1 MSTDKRKN
9 EWAIEGEG
17 DQSGRLVG
25 AAILIGLGLL
35 FLLMNFAPSLDLGQ
49 LVLIGLGGV
58 FLVAAFLTRSPGLVI
73 PGCILSGIGV
83 GVWLIGSGPAW
94 EGLDNGAVILICMGV
109 GFAAIMPLTRL
120 VGGQPH
126 WWPLIP
132 GGILGGIGLLMT
144 FGEAGLSL
152 LEQIGRFWPVVL
164 ILIGLF
170 ILLRGGRPKIE

>member
-9 EWAIEGEG
+9 EWAMEGEG
-17 DQSGRLVG
+17 NQSGRLVG

-35 FLLMNFAPSLDLGQ
+35 FLLMNFAPSLDLGR
-49 LVLIGLGGV
+49 LILIGLGGV
-58 FLVAAFLTRSPGLVI
+58 FLVAAFLTRSPGLAI
-73 PGCILSGIGV
+73 PGCILTGIGV
-83 GVWLIGSGPAW
+83 GVWLVSGSPNFG
-94 EGLDNGAVILICMGV
+94 GIDDGAIILICMGI
-109 GFAAIMPLTRL
+109 GFAAIIPLTRL
-120 VGGQPH
+120 VGSQPH

-152 LEQIGRFWPVVL
+152 LEQVGRFWPVAL

-170 ILLRGGRPKIE
+170 ILLRGGRPRLE